1 MNISVEVAKWDAR
14 VMEERITELEA
25 KVVSLE
31 KEKAIWLNGYD
42 YWKSIATGEKEDDG

>member
-31 KEKAIWLNGYD
+31 KEKQALQE
-42 YWKSIATGEKEDDG
+42 TDDG